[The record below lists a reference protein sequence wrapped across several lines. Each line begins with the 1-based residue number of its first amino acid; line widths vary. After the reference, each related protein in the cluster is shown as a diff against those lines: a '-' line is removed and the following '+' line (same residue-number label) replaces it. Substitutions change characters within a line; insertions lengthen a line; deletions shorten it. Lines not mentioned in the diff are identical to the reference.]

1 MRHAVTAAP
10 IVESV
15 LELRDLSKR
24 FGDVQALDGASFE
37 VPPGRMVGFLGPNG
51 AGKTTA
57 MRSIFGLVRLD
68 RGEVLWD
75 GKPLDEDEARRFGYM
90 PEARGLY
97 PKMTVG
103 DQVEYFARLHG
114 SDRSGAK
121 AHADRWLERLDLV
134 ERRDSRVET
143 LSHGNQQRVQL
154 AVSLAFES
162 DLLILDEPFSGLD
175 PIAVTT
181 MGDVIREEAHRGA
194 GVLFSSHQ
202 LDLVED
208 LCDDVVIVN
217 RGRVVLQGRLGD
229 VRDASPYRYV
239 EVLGEAAASTWWRSV
254 EGAEVVETRD
264 SRARV
269 RVPVDSDPAA
279 ILTVARE
286 GGAVS
291 GFSFEPPSLSD
302 LFVEAVGRSAP
313 R

>member
-1 MRHAVTAAP
+1 M
-10 IVESV
+10 
-15 LELRDLSKR
+15 LQLRDLTKR
-24 FGDVQALDGASFE
+24 FGDVVALDGASFD

-51 AGKTTA
+51 SGKTTA

-68 RGEVLWD
+68 RGEVLWE
-75 GKPLDEDEARRFGYM
+75 GRPLEADDARRFGYM

-103 DQVEYFARLHG
+103 AQVEYFARLHG
-114 SDRSGAK
+114 SDSAGAR

-134 ERRDSRVET
+134 DRRDSKVET

-154 AVSLAFES
+154 AVSLAFEA

-181 MGDVIREEAHRGA
+181 MGDVIREEAERGT

-202 LDLVED
+202 LNLVED
-208 LCDDVVIVN
+208 LCDDVVIVD
-217 RGRVVLQGRLGD
+217 RGRVVLQGRLED
-229 VRDASPYRYV
+229 VRAASPYRYV
-239 EVLGEAAASTWWRSV
+239 EVLGSAAGGQWWRSV
-254 EGAEVVETRD
+254 GGAEAVEERETRV
-264 SRARV
+264 RV
-269 RVPVDSDPAA
+269 RVPVESDPAA
-279 ILTVARE
+279 ILALARD
-286 GGAVS
+286 GGAVA

-302 LFVEAVGRSAP
+302 LFVEAVGHTAVPAVGRAVGGGAS